1 MMSGFL
7 LLVSVESRAQW
18 LEKMPRMGPLHQSTA
33 HWVLANVSPEQ
44 ALEHAQRRY
53 PGKVLGVQLAPEK
66 AAYRVK
72 ILSPE
77 GRMHFIW
84 VDQKTG
90 EVVASPL
97 KRPSRSQPSL

>member
-1 MMSGFL
+1 M
-7 LLVSVESRAQW
+7 LVSVESRAQW
-18 LEKMPRMGPLHQSTA
+18 LEKMPRLGPHHQSPA
-33 HWVLANVSPEQ
+33 HFLLANVSPEHALQQ
-44 ALEHAQRRY
+44 ARRRY
-53 PGKVLGVQLAPEK
+53 PGKVLGIQLSPEK

-90 EVVASPL
+90 EVVASPR
-97 KRPSRSQPSL
+97 KRSPRSQPSF